1 MGASATMY
9 EEVIRQR
16 DIELEGK
23 DERIRALLAH
33 TNALHARIRA
43 AEARAAL
50 AEARAAAYEA
60 KVLDQAWRGNSQLTT
75 RTVAVLVLLL
85 LLLLD
90 LVFMHCGSLE
100 ILISCFC
107 IPKAEVNA
115 APPPTGRPSRLSQS
129 YTQGH

>member
-60 KVLDQAWRGNSQLTT
+60 KVLDQAGRGNSQLTT

-100 ILISCFC
+100 ILISCSR
-107 IPKAEVNA
+107 IPKAEANA
-115 APPPTGRPSRLSQS
+115 APPPTGRPSRLSQ
-129 YTQGH
+129 